1 MPLAELIAPVAD
13 RFVADHDSTCRH
25 HLLDIA
31 KAHTKAEIVPD
42 AFGDHLA
49 REPVTTVRIVR
60 HSIQHCNRQ
69 QRPNVTMP
77 PPYPRPEAGKEPD
90 RSI

>member
-1 MPLAELIAPVAD
+1 MPFVSDTSKSFPETVGILLAEVITPAPD

-31 KAHTKAEIVPD
+31 KTHTKAEIVPD
-42 AFGDHLA
+42 SFGDDLA

-60 HSIQHCNRQ
+60 HSFSI
-69 QRPNVTMP
+69 
-77 PPYPRPEAGKEPD
+77 APD
-90 RSI
+90 SNGPM